1 MLFYEKAQGYLKS
14 MSFTIY
20 NAPKYPYMRR
30 HVQFGKSIHREL
42 QMQSPQGNLQ
52 AQNIVQ
58 VFTERIPVKDGGLG
72 EVAKTTTEAQAEFMP
87 EKDVRVIV
95 PYQKAHR
102 DEDRRDPAHAFR
114 DTGEVIPEKD
124 KFGRPVNFKVLQKF
138 EYATGFEDTADKF
151 TDANVEKDI
160 GNWVYALQ
168 ADEYFIGKNDKDK
181 ETGLYQFT
189 YNPNASNF
197 DKIMMFNRAAAK
209 LIPMLSGDYKGAPN
223 LQKFHNELKRKNQLQ
238 TPEQISKENRAINN
252 NPDSI
257 DVVVGH
263 DWLSGPVLNE
273 LSDWDTTKKIFMVH
287 NKYDNINSPEAAQK
301 AGLVTPSR
309 LNDREE
315 SFSALRMGLE
325 SADGIIVND
334 NFANTLFNTELAG
347 NPHFVSGLKTKANQ
361 KRTFNMHHGLSREV
375 TAADVKDKKTGKVIV
390 PASQSLKENYTTW
403 KAALE
408 KSKEGK
414 SSDEIKPI
422 QAKLDEV
429 AQNLAKAKRL
439 NLPNDELPYEFK
451 PLLIADKNGIPADE
465 EMATFKAAN
474 KKALQRKWGLNE
486 NSKAVMIGW
495 AARLEPRQ
503 KGFFLLQKSM
513 EEILKTNK
521 NVQFVILGNTM
532 DPHIKSWIQT
542 MNEKYS
548 GKVYIPNA
556 FANQDEVKQLNSASD
571 FTVLPSIYEPYG
583 LTQLEAMKMGSIPI
597 VHGVDGLRTTVNDP
611 DIVNNVFK
619 RQAQVKPEAVWNEPQ
634 NGFLMAP
641 MDIDEYA
648 KYTNQRMDVELLE
661 TAFNTIEKAK
671 AENREID
678 AKFPDKSKLGADTQE
693 KFDKNKKAIGDQFTT
708 FVKVLEES
716 VQNRKYYQ
724 KLAEEHGNQ
733 TEADAL
739 KQKAQAITELQQS
752 IERQKYIS
760 PQNLNEVKTLLKADE
775 AINDREAA
783 KLTEAINRAVGQAP
797 ESAMRIRV
805 NALKYVNSVHAWDRL
820 VKDYYKP
827 VFENSF
833 LDMKARERHK
843 AEWDETQKALAPP
856 KPEPPKEYVQT
867 RQNNVKRPTD
877 FTAITIYYWNRILE
891 LNQQFWAS
899 LGRVFALRKD

>member
-1 MLFYEKAQGYLKS
+1 

-30 HVQFGKSIHREL
+30 PIQFGKAIHREL

-52 AQNIVQ
+52 AQNIVH

-102 DEDRRDPAHAFR
+102 DTDRRDPAHAFK
-114 DTGEVIPEKD
+114 DTGVVIPEKD
-124 KFGRPVNFKVLQKF
+124 KFGRPVNIKVLQKF
-138 EYATGFEDTADKF
+138 EFATGFEDTADKF

-168 ADEYFIGKNDKDK
+168 ADDYFIGKDKEDK

-197 DKIMMFNRAAAK
+197 DKIMMYNRAAAK
-209 LIPMLSGDYKGAPN
+209 LVPMLSGEFKGAPN
-223 LQKFHNELKRKNQLQ
+223 LQKFHNELKLKNRLQ
-238 TPEQISKENRAINN
+238 TQEQTTKQNRAIND

-273 LSDWDTTKKIFMVH
+273 LPDWDTTKKIFMVH

-309 LNDREE
+309 LNNREE

-325 SADGIIVND
+325 PADGVIVND

-347 NPHFVSGLKTKANQ
+347 NPHFVKALRTKAEQ
-361 KRTFNMHHGLSREV
+361 HRTFNMHHGLSREV
-375 TAADVKDKKTGKVIV
+375 TAADVKDQKTGKVIV

-451 PLLIADKNGIPADE
+451 PLLIADKNGVPTVK
-465 EMATFKAAN
+465 EMGDFKAAN
-474 KKALQRKWGLNE
+474 KKALQRKWGLTEDPN
-486 NSKAVMIGW
+486 AVMIGW

-513 EEILKTNK
+513 EDILKSGK
-521 NVQFVILGNTM
+521 NVQFVILGNTK
-532 DPHIKSWIQT
+532 DPHIESWIRR
-542 MNEKYS
+542 MNKDYP
-548 GKVYIPNA
+548 GQVYIPNA

-611 DIVNNVFK
+611 EIVNNVF
-619 RQAQVKPEAVWNEPQ
+619 RQQAQVKPEAVWNEPQ

-648 KYTNQRMDVELLE
+648 RYTNQRMDVELLE
-661 TAFNTIEKAK
+661 TTFNTIEKAK

-678 AKFPDKSKLGADTQE
+678 AKYPDKSNISAETQE

-708 FVKVLEES
+708 FVKILEES
-716 VQNRKYYQ
+716 AQNRKYYQ
-724 KLAEEHGNQ
+724 KLAEERGNQ
-733 TEADAL
+733 SEANVL
-739 KQKAQAITELQQS
+739 SQKAQAITELQQR

-760 PQNLNEVKTLLKADE
+760 PENLEAVKTVLKADD
-775 AINDREAA
+775 AINNREAA
-783 KLTEAINRAVGQAP
+783 KLTEAINRAVGQTP
-797 ESAMRIRV
+797 ESAMRIRL
-805 NALKYVNSVHAWDRL
+805 NAFQYVNTVHAWDKL

-833 LDMKARERHK
+833 LDLKARARHK
-843 AEWDETQKALAPP
+843 AEWEETQEALKPP
-856 KPEPPKEYVQT
+856 KSEPPKEYVQT
-867 RQNNVKRPTD
+867 RQNNVKRPTG
-877 FTAITIYYWNRILE
+877 FTNLTLYYWNRVLE
-891 LNQQFWAS
+891 LNQQFWAT
-899 LGRVFALRKD
+899 LGRFFALRKD